1 MCVFKFVTQIL
12 IKQVPSSFVK
22 DLNDVEMQMRVSIQS
37 SQAKDDRKKK
47 ENNSLNNLVTFVRQR
62 IKEMANYTQEQTRS
76 RPFPCAHGIIF
87 GIRDMVLK
95 MGDKI
100 SCAQV
105 DCVLA
110 LCFECVTFGLIGIAM
125 CSAHIRNEKEYRE
138 PKFSFLDSSSSSSS
152 NNVAKHA
159 IRAMSDIPLKSGNV
173 NASDNELSQDLQDKE
188 EKETADDEDKELGF
202 ADSLLAQG
210 ASIKRARES
219 KSLCRSTKHVHPTTC
234 CVERLFSR
242 CKLNMAALR
251 NKMDLDS
258 LDMSMFHMVI
268 KKR

>member
-1 MCVFKFVTQIL
+1 MATRTCSRRFKFPRFFLDLIPTATQYSTLMELLDDLKSFESVSQALQRDDINDKL
-12 IKQVPSSFVK
+12 IVSIEGARNSFDGLMGRFALK
-22 DLNDVEMQMRVSIQS
+22 GITPCFHTKPTSDSIQS
-37 SQAKDDRKKK
+37 PHFESWIVKIQPGQ
-47 ENNSLNNLVTFVRQR
+47 EGSLTNEEKRVVKLF
-62 IKEMANYTQEQTRS
+62 
-76 RPFPCAHGIIF
+76 
-87 GIRDMVLK
+87 
-95 MGDKI
+95 
-100 SCAQV
+100 
-105 DCVLA
+105 
-110 LCFECVTFGLIGIAM
+110 LING
-125 CSAHIRNEKEYRE
+125 
-138 PKFSFLDSSSSSSS
+138 
-152 NNVAKHA
+152 
-159 IRAMSDIPLKSGNV
+159 
-173 NASDNELSQDLQDKE
+173 DKE